1 MLQQWPFRH
10 FKQPGLYTMTFLQQP
25 YTLQVSAK
33 SQILW
38 PHVGD
43 RFYYRLASRSCWQT
57 INLAP
62 RSFVQAYLQQWATR
76 VQALLP
82 PQSVTLG
89 LITDTHMKFVNSRSY
104 YGLNGLQHLIEWLEL
119 PQLLPLDL
127 IAHLGDIVDGSDEPL
142 TDQQLLWQASRRFE
156 KQACPYFIVKGNHD
170 DHDKYDEHTAQHL
183 PTFQAQTFSKT
194 MWQPMQQQTAITTTA
209 MAGVGYFDKGLVR
222 LIFLNTSDVSFQ
234 TDAHGRRRYDHKKVL
249 ALRQQQLQALVDLL
263 TATTA
268 PLVIILG
275 HANLVNSRGQN
286 ALQYNGKVAHDL
298 MKAYN
303 QGLKGRVRAHY
314 ADSEFNVDLAFDF
327 RQHPTSRIG
336 AYLCGHRHVETQYLI
351 DGIQYILLNVSA
363 LMGKKHF
370 LTTKYN
376 RAWERQYGTL
386 QEFAGYVLNIDPQ
399 KLLLNLWG
407 YGAASPW
414 RQFKI

>member
-1 MLQQWPFRH
+1 
-10 FKQPGLYTMTFLQQP
+10 
-25 YTLQVSAK
+25 
-33 SQILW
+33 
-38 PHVGD
+38 
-43 RFYYRLASRSCWQT
+43 
-57 INLAP
+57 
-62 RSFVQAYLQQWATR
+62 
-76 VQALLP
+76 
-82 PQSVTLG
+82 
-89 LITDTHMKFVNSRSY
+89 MKFVNSRSY

-142 TDQQLLWQASRRFE
+142 TDQQLLWQASRRLE

-298 MKAYN
+298 MKAYT
-303 QGLKGRVRAHY
+303 KASRA
-314 ADSEFNVDLAFDF
+314 
-327 RQHPTSRIG
+327 R
-336 AYLCGHRHVETQYLI
+336 
-351 DGIQYILLNVSA
+351 
-363 LMGKKHF
+363 
-370 LTTKYN
+370 
-376 RAWERQYGTL
+376 
-386 QEFAGYVLNIDPQ
+386 
-399 KLLLNLWG
+399 
-407 YGAASPW
+407 
-414 RQFKI
+414 

>member
-62 RSFVQAYLQQWATR
+62 RSFVQAYLQQWVTR

-194 MWQPMQQQTAITTTA
+194 MWQPMQQQTAITTMT

-303 QGLKGRVRAHY
+303 QGLKGQVKAHY
-314 ADSEFNVDLAFDF
+314 ADREFNLDLALDF

-336 AYLCGHRHVETQYLI
+336 AYLCGHRHVETQYLV

-399 KLLLNLWG
+399 
-407 YGAASPW
+407 
-414 RQFKI
+414 